1 MAYKFT
7 EEILKGS
14 LTYKT
19 YRGLIDKLLSE
30 GKTTGENQSQ
40 EMIEYTKLNIQR
52 MNRNDKTTE
61 IDDEF
66 KGLIKTEQHWVLISE
81 AWCGDAANTVP
92 IIAKMA
98 DYTENVKHH
107 IILRDD
113 NSQIMDE
120 YLTNGARSIPV
131 LIVLDENYNE
141 LFVWGPRP
149 KELQSLVMEFKKRA
163 EFDLE
168 ELKKNVQMWYLKDK
182 SLSTQKE
189 IINLLKEV
197 N

>member
-7 EEILKGS
+7 EEILKES
-14 LTYKT
+14 LTYKS
-19 YRGLIDKLLSE
+19 YRELIDKLLSE
-30 GKTTGENQSQ
+30 GKTTGENQSP

-52 MNRNDKTTE
+52 MNRNDKTAE
-61 IDDEF
+61 IDEEL
-66 KGLIKTEQHWVLISE
+66 KGLVKSEQHWVIISE

-92 IIAKMA
+92 VIAKMA
-98 DYTENVKHH
+98 DYAENVKHH

-113 NSQIMDE
+113 NSQIMNE

-149 KELQSLVMEFKKRA
+149 KELQSLVMEFKKR
-163 EFDLE
+163 EGFDID

-197 N
+197 K

>member
-7 EEILKGS
+7 EEILKES
-14 LTYKT
+14 LTYKS
-19 YRGLIDKLLSE
+19 YRELIDKLLSG
-30 GKTTGENQSQ
+30 GKTTGENQST

-52 MNRNDKTTE
+52 MNRNDKTAE
-61 IDDEF
+61 IDEEL
-66 KGLIKTEQHWVLISE
+66 KGLVKSKQHWVIISE

-92 IIAKMA
+92 VIAKMA
-98 DYTENVKHH
+98 DYAENVKHH

-197 N
+197 K

>member
-7 EEILKGS
+7 EEILKES
-14 LTYKT
+14 LTYKS
-19 YRGLIDKLLSE
+19 YRELIDKLLSE
-30 GKTTGENQSQ
+30 GKTTGENQSP
-40 EMIEYTKLNIQR
+40 EMIEYTRLNIQR
-52 MNRNDKTTE
+52 MNRNDKTAE
-61 IDDEF
+61 IDEEL
-66 KGLIKTEQHWVLISE
+66 KGLVKSKQHWVIISE

-92 IIAKMA
+92 VIAKMA
-98 DYTENVKHH
+98 DYAENVKHH

-197 N
+197 K